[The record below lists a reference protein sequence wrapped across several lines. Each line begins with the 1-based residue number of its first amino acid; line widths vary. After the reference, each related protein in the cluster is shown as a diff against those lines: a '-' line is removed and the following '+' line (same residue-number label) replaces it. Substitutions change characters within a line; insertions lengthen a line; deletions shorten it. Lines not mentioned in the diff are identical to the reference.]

1 MLLESSSILNR
12 VQSQQLIL
20 IPNATFIASVSE
32 LGMKYPL
39 DLRFT
44 IFSLSQ
50 QITVRD
56 ADGKSILFVKQ
67 KMFRFKEKIEV
78 FSDDS
83 MQKKLFEINA
93 DRIIDFSANYHFTS
107 ADGSDWGAVRRRGM
121 RSLWSA
127 HYEIIENGVVDMN
140 LQEEDPWKKIL
151 ESLLGEIPFVGFL
164 AIYLLNPTYLISM
177 ADGTPALRALKKP
190 SIFERYFVIEKLAEL
205 DEDDELRAL
214 LSMIMMVLLE
224 KSRG

>member
-1 MLLESSSILNR
+1 
-12 VQSQQLIL
+12 
-20 IPNATFIASVSE
+20 
-32 LGMKYPL
+32 MKYPL

-56 ADGKSILFVKQ
+56 ADGQSILFVKQ

-93 DRIIDFSANYHFTS
+93 DRIIDLSANYHFTA

-127 HYEIIENGVVDMN
+127 HYEIIENDVVDMN

-177 ADGTPALRALKKP
+177 ADGSPALRALKKP
-190 SIFERYFVIEKLAEL
+190 SIFERYFVIEKLTEL

>member
-1 MLLESSSILNR
+1 
-12 VQSQQLIL
+12 
-20 IPNATFIASVSE
+20 
-32 LGMKYPL
+32 MKYPL

-93 DRIIDFSANYHFTS
+93 DRIIDFSANYHFTA

-127 HYEIIENGVVDMN
+127 HYEIIENNVVDMN

-190 SIFERYFVIEKLAEL
+190 SIFERYFVIEKLTEL

>member
-1 MLLESSSILNR
+1 
-12 VQSQQLIL
+12 
-20 IPNATFIASVSE
+20 
-32 LGMKYPL
+32 MKYPL

-56 ADGKSILFVKQ
+56 ADGQSILFVKQ

-78 FSDDS
+78 FADSS
-83 MQKKLFEINA
+83 MQKKLFEINS
-93 DRIIDFSANYHFTS
+93 DRIIDFSANYHFTA

-127 HYEIIENGVVDMN
+127 HYEIMENNVVDMN
-140 LQEEDPWKKIL
+140 LQEENPWKKVI
-151 ESLLGEIPFVGFL
+151 ESLLGEIPVVGFA
-164 AIYLLNPTYLISM
+164 AIYFLNPTYLISM
-177 ADGTPALRALKKP
+177 ADGSPALRALKKP
-190 SIFERYFVIEKLAEL
+190 SILERYFVIEKLMEL